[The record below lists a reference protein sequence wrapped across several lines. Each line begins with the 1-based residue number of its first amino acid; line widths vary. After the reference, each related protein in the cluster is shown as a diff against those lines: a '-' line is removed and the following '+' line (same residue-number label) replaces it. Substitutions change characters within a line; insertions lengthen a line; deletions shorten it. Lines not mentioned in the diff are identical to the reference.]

1 MQNSGFFNGDTE
13 YGQEEFNR
21 YFNNLYEN
29 GVSIDDSGGM
39 TLGVSGGSREVTVAP
54 GFAIVRGFYY
64 YNDSSLSMTVTPDAN
79 YNRIDRLVLRLNVL
93 SGPIEAIVKKGTAGS
108 TPAAPSLQRDN
119 YVYEISLAQLTV
131 APNGVVTVDDERFDA
146 TVCGA
151 IRPRN
156 LTEYKDMVAKFQRQ
170 FEDWFNSQ
178 QAKGWRNIFIQDTQ
192 PGTGEAVT
200 GSIWI

>member
-39 TLGVSGGSREVTVAP
+39 TLGVTGGTGGITIAP
-54 GFAIVRGFYY
+54 GFAIVGGFYY
-64 YNDSSLSMTVTPDAN
+64 YNDSNLSLPVTPDAN
-79 YNRIDRLVLRLNVL
+79 YNRIDRLVLRLSVL
-93 SGPIEAIVKKGTAGS
+93 SGPIEAIVKKGSAGS

-131 APNGVVTVDDERFDA
+131 APNGVVTVNDERFDA
-146 TVCGA
+146 SVCGA